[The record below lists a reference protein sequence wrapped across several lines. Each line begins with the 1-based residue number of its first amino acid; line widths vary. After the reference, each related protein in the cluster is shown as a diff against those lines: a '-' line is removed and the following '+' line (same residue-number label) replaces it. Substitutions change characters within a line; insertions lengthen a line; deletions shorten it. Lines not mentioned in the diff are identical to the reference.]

1 MALTVVVP
9 LFSRIWTLKLE
20 LGPKVW
26 LAGDKYIVAEP
37 LPAALA
43 RCIAANTGKAAA
55 SAALPNRLIFDMYF
69 IFSLI

>member
-26 LAGDKYIVAEP
+26 LAGVKYMVGGSG
-37 LPAALA
+37 AAKV
-43 RCIAANTGKAAA
+43 RHNT
-55 SAALPNRLIFDMYF
+55 
-69 IFSLI
+69 